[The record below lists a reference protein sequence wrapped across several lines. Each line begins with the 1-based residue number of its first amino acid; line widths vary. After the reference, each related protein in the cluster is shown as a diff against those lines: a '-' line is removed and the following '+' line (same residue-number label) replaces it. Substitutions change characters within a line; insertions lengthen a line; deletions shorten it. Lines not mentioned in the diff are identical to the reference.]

1 MFCSDYAKVVVGIDN
16 AEKILEKAKKI
27 TEINKAKNIYLF
39 KGKLE
44 DHNIYVDEKNEI
56 YYLNK
61 DLDIETFEKSNNV
74 KLKILK
80 FDIIISEWMGY
91 FLFYECMIN
100 TILYARDKYL
110 KENGYIFPN
119 KIYLYMSGYN
129 DMEYIKDNLLIWDKP
144 MYNKN
149 LYELKPNNQ
158 EFMETAKIMYVDK
171 NNVSSEIINY
181 GIIDMYTYNNE
192 YFYINVDFKIP
203 LKENKIVTSLCFLF

>member
-1 MFCSDYAKVVVGIDN
+1 M
-16 AEKILEKAKKI
+16 
-27 TEINKAKNIYLF
+27 F

-129 DMEYIKDNLLIWDKP
+129 DMEYIKDNLYLKIENNNN
-144 MYNKN
+144 NKRKLN
-149 LYELKPNNQ
+149 
-158 EFMETAKIMYVDK
+158 M
-171 NNVSSEIINY
+171 S
-181 GIIDMYTYNNE
+181 
-192 YFYINVDFKIP
+192 
-203 LKENKIVTSLCFLF
+203 